1 MAWQRYFLGAIVTVG
16 YAIDEKTRNIG
27 LNMIKAVRSAA
38 AQSSRPWTESEWRIA
53 EAFIKFLVTG
63 EQSALLV
70 ARLAAVSDDSCA
82 LCADDTPRFIRV
94 EIDRLV
100 GLLPEQ
106 QLLIQRIYDEEVLA
120 ISASEVARQ
129 ES

>member
-1 MAWQRYFLGAIVTVG
+1 MTVG